1 MYVFLALIYGGS
13 DILDADIDEDIPI
26 DEYKKAAKLRKRIL
40 DVSQD
45 ITYGVSSGKN
55 IPPKQYILGLA
66 THQISGRSKK
76 LVNVL
81 SNAGQ
86 IIPYKKLL
94 NPKSKGSIWKRQ
106 NRLPE
111 GFCNSWS
118 QCWISWRTARK
129 LLAWVW
135 HNVIELEKPIT

>member
-1 MYVFLALIYGGS
+1 MNMRQDRWHMQHPLNEKAELTEENAFNSVHEALYVFLALIYGGS
-13 DILDADIDEDIPI
+13 DILDADIDEDVPI

-45 ITYGVSSGKN
+45 ITYGVSSGKI
-55 IPPKQYILGLA
+55 IPPKQYAFGLA

-76 LVNVL
+76 LVNIL

-94 NPKSKGSIWKRQ
+94 KAD
-106 NRLPE
+106 
-111 GFCNSWS
+111 
-118 QCWISWRTARK
+118 TA
-129 LLAWVW
+129 LA
-135 HNVIELEKPIT
+135 EKIMKKTQTL

>member
-13 DILDADIDEDIPI
+13 DILDADIDEDVPI

-76 LVNVL
+76 LVNIL

-86 IIPYKKLL
+86 IIPHKKLL
-94 NPKSKGSIWKRQ
+94 KAD
-106 NRLPE
+106 
-111 GFCNSWS
+111 
-118 QCWISWRTARK
+118 TA
-129 LLAWVW
+129 LA
-135 HNVIELEKPIT
+135 EKTMKTMTL